1 MMPLS
6 IPGKL
11 RVSVQAFVSALIL
24 CSCAWLNPQVE
35 SGQVLFQDDF
45 AINTSGWD
53 RYRDSVYEANY
64 NQGSYL
70 IKVNSADTMAWSLP
84 DLSYSDVVLRVQ
96 AWRSGGPE
104 DNLYGLICR
113 YQDADNFIFFVLS
126 SDGYMGIGR
135 YLDGDRELLTDES
148 LLPFEGIRPNENIN
162 LIEAYCV
169 GENLTLTIN
178 GEQAAQ
184 AQTDWLIAGDV
195 GLLAGTYSEPDVEIR
210 FDNFSM
216 LQP

>member
-1 MMPLS
+1 
-6 IPGKL
+6 
-11 RVSVQAFVSALIL
+11 
-24 CSCAWLNPQVE
+24 
-35 SGQVLFQDDF
+35 
-45 AINTSGWD
+45 
-53 RYRDSVYEANY
+53 
-64 NQGSYL
+64 
-70 IKVNSADTMAWSLP
+70 MAWSLP